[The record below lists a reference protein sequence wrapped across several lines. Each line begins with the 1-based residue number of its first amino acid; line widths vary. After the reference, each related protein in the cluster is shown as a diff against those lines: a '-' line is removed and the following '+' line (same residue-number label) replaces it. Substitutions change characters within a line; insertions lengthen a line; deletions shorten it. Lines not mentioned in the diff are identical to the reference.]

1 MIFNDREDAGRRLAH
16 ALYEYANRKDV
27 TVLGIPRGG
36 VTVAFEV
43 AEALHVPLDIFLS
56 RKLGVPGQEEL
67 AFGAIAAGNGR
78 YLDQQVIQAAGIS
91 EQQIERITDQVK
103 EVLHERASLYRGNR
117 PPLHVEGRV
126 VILVDDGVATGASI
140 FAAINALQQM
150 KSAKLVVAV
159 PVAPASTCA
168 WLRKLVDQFVCL
180 DEEEQFYAVG
190 QFYRDFS
197 QVTDEEVISLLRR
210 AEHLPSPAHIQ
221 PAQDATQDEVHREVS
236 IHVGN
241 VWLDGTLSLPK
252 GAKGI
257 VVFAHGSGSSRHSP
271 RNLHVAEVLQS
282 RRIATLLFDLLTPQ
296 EEAVDQRTAE
306 LRFDISLLSARLVGA
321 TKWLEQ
327 STATS
332 HLIIGY
338 FGASTGAAAALVA
351 AAQLPD
357 KIAAVVSRGGRPD
370 LAADALEKVQASVLL
385 IVGGRDETVLTMNR
399 QALARL
405 RCQNKQLVVIPGATH
420 LFEEAG
426 KLEQVAGIAADWFA
440 HHLLQERLHQK
451 EVASI
456 GSSGTH

>member
-91 EQQIERITDQVK
+91 EQQVERITDQVK

-117 PPLHVEGRV
+117 PPLRVHGRV

-140 FAAINALQQM
+140 FAAINALHQM
-150 KSAKLVVAV
+150 KPAKLIVAV
-159 PVAPASTCA
+159 PVAPTSTCA

-180 DEEEQFYAVG
+180 DEEVQFHAVG
-190 QFYRDFS
+190 QFYRNFS
-197 QVTDEEVISLLRR
+197 QVSDEEVMALLRR
-210 AEHLPSPAHIQ
+210 AEHLPSPAHSTVH
-221 PAQDATQDEVHREVS
+221 PTQDEVHHEVS
-236 IHVGN
+236 IHIGN

-296 EEAVDQRTAE
+296 EEAVDQHTAE

-321 TKWLEQ
+321 TKWIEQ

-332 HLIIGY
+332 HLLIGY

-351 AAQLPD
+351 AAQLKD

-370 LAADALEKVQASVLL
+370 LAAHALEKVKASVLL

-405 RCQNKQLVVIPGATH
+405 QCQNKQLVVIPGATH

-440 HHLLQERLHQK
+440 HHLLPERLHQR
-451 EVASI
+451 EVAPL
-456 GSSGTH
+456 GSSGIH